1 MKAKIYFILGILV
14 LMIISCLSIFSIFNI
29 VGQEIWIGVSCLVGL
44 IFIIL
49 GFKNIK
55 IHPQI
60 DYETRKELE
69 KMGET
74 EDYPRR

>member
-14 LMIISCLSIFSIFNI
+14 LMIISCLFNI
-29 VGQEIWIGVSCLVGL
+29 VGQEIWIGVSCFVGL

-55 IHPQI
+55 THPQI